1 MSIKRKI
8 IAVVLTAL
16 LVVSAIFTGCGTESA
31 RTEKPKVR
39 IALCL
44 YSLMEGI
51 PDKLREK
58 YPDVEFEFTLANN
71 SVDYYAYLY
80 RHNDLPDIITLRRF
94 SLRDSLVLKDTLADL
109 SKTDFAASYYQNYLQ
124 NYTYED
130 GTVNWLPAVAE
141 VWSIVANK
149 SLFDEYGVPLP
160 NDYPSFV
167 AACRAFEARGIKG
180 FATDWQYDYTAL
192 ETLEGFNTAALQSR
206 EGKKWRMAYESGAI
220 AEDETLLK
228 NAFAHL
234 DQVLTD
240 TGNKSGNKLNG
251 KEPLELTF
259 DDVRDAM
266 DARQVAMIRSGS
278 VDINGFNDRSAD
290 EFVMLPY
297 FGATPEDNWLLTYPS
312 YQAAINSKS
321 AVDQKLLVDIMRYMM
336 SEECVMAQGRG
347 SNVLSYSSDVKITN
361 NKYIQALE
369 SYIQANKVFIRIASN
384 EFFAAAKKS
393 VHGLIKG
400 EYDAEKAYAVFSE
413 NIQQPAPEPSYDLTI
428 NKGYSYAFDAGHGNR
443 AVSALLNSCREVWGT
458 DMAVT
463 YPMSFSNSV
472 YAGELA
478 SKDIKYLVAGNYGTN
493 YYLELT
499 GREVKALV
507 GILLNY
513 SAKEDGRYGAMLPKT
528 KNLLPVVSGC
538 EIAVSR
544 AKGEELYQL
553 DALTIKGEPIGEDKK
568 YTFVFSVPAHYA
580 QFIARQV
587 GITLTPESKKKLP
600 GVIPTLK
607 KYLAE
612 DGRELMAPTDYI
624 TIKE

>member
-16 LVVSAIFTGCGTESA
+16 LVVSAIFTGCGTDSA
-31 RTEKPKVR
+31 QTEKPKVR

-71 SVDYYAYLY
+71 SIDYYAYLY

-109 SKTDFAASYYQNYLQ
+109 STTDFAATYYHNYIQ
-124 NYTYED
+124 NYTYDD
-130 GTVNWLPAVAE
+130 GTVNWIPAVAE

-149 SLFDEYGVPLP
+149 SLFDEYGIPLP
-160 NDYPSFV
+160 TDYPSFV
-167 AACRAFEARGIKG
+167 AACRAFEAHGIKG
-180 FATDWQYDYTAL
+180 FATDWRYDYTAL
-192 ETLEGFNTAALQSR
+192 ETLEGFNIAALQSR
-206 EGKKWRMAYESGAI
+206 DGKKWRMAYESGAVPDDAI
-220 AEDETLLK
+220 LRG
-228 NAFAHL
+228 AFVHM

-240 TGNKSGNKLNG
+240 VGARPGQKLMG

-266 DARQVAMIRSGS
+266 DTRQVAMVRSGS
-278 VDINGFNDRSAD
+278 VDIASFNDRCAD

-321 AVDQKLLVDIMRYMM
+321 AVDQKLLLDIMRYMM

-347 SNVLSYSSDVKITN
+347 SNVLSYSSEVKITN
-361 NKYIQALE
+361 NKYIAALDD
-369 SYIQANKVFIRIASN
+369 YIAANKVFIRIASN

-393 VHGLIKG
+393 VHGLLTG
-400 EYDAEKAYAVFSE
+400 EYDAEQAYAVFSE
-413 NIQQPAPEPSYDLTI
+413 NIHQPAPEPSYDLKI
-428 NKGYSYAFDAGHGNR
+428 KQGYSYAFDAEHGNQ
-443 AVSALLNSCREVWGT
+443 AVSALLNSCREVWGV

-463 YPMSFSNSV
+463 YPISFSNSV
-472 YAGELA
+472 YAGDLA
-478 SKDIKYLVAGNYGTN
+478 SKDIKFLVAGNYGSN

-499 GREVKALV
+499 GREVKSLV

-528 KNLLPVVSGC
+528 SNLLPVVSGC
-538 EIAVSR
+538 EIKVSR

-553 DALTIKGEPIGEDKK
+553 DELTIKGKPIDEEQK
-568 YTFVFSVPAHYA
+568 YTFVFSIPAHYA
-580 QFIARQV
+580 QFIASQV
-587 GITLTPESKKKLP
+587 GITLTPESKKKVP

-607 KYLAE
+607 QYLAV
-612 DGRELMAPTDYI
+612 DNRQLMEPTDYI
-624 TIKE
+624 KIKD